1 MGSKCS
7 LNAQES
13 EFVFFNIL
21 KKESKLNKEKLRC
34 EHIFSI
40 ELNDELK
47 NIQIIHYSFF
57 ILHHFKLKINKKRNG
72 LIY

>member
-13 EFVFFNIL
+13 EFVLFNIL

-34 EHIFSI
+34 EHIFLI

-47 NIQIIHYSFF
+47 NIQIIHSSFF
-57 ILHHFKLKINKKRNG
+57 IISN
-72 LIY
+72 